1 MKHFVFLLGTILFS
15 SVGYSQSKSTDFSK
29 TLSVKVVNPSSADTE
44 GVMITISPEQLKKI
58 APDFNSEAFVIMDGS
73 TEIPSQYNK
82 HDQDYAGIVFV
93 LDKLRKNES
102 RKLTIQYNPKGK
114 VVHQYPKRTQ
124 AELSYKVGG
133 KFVDREYVGGEFK
146 NANFLRVPPEHKDH
160 SWFIRYEGPGWES
173 DKVAYRFYLD
183 WRDAT
188 DVFGKTTH
196 NMVLQNVGLDGFDS
210 YHELQPW
217 GMDVMK
223 VGKSLGLGTFGIF
236 NEGHAIRVDKTDSV
250 TSRIVENGTVYSS
263 ILTNYSGWQVGARK
277 MDVQS
282 RLTIHAGTR
291 LTHQLINIKNG
302 PEFFCTG
309 LVKDTV
315 THLFQNKGDATH
327 YGYIATYGKQSLNK
341 DNLGLA
347 VFFRAADFNNFTED
361 EFSHVVTIKNN
372 SGKVDYFFMAAWQ
385 LEPEGITNEKQFVD
399 YLNATA
405 VELANPVKVE
415 LVK

>member
-1 MKHFVFLLGTILFS
+1 
-15 SVGYSQSKSTDFSK
+15 
-29 TLSVKVVNPSSADTE
+29 
-44 GVMITISPEQLKKI
+44 
-58 APDFNSEAFVIMDGS
+58 
-73 TEIPSQYNK
+73 
-82 HDQDYAGIVFV
+82 
-93 LDKLRKNES
+93 
-102 RKLTIQYNPKGK
+102 
-114 VVHQYPKRTQ
+114 
-124 AELSYKVGG
+124 
-133 KFVDREYVGGEFK
+133 
-146 NANFLRVPPEHKDH
+146 
-160 SWFIRYEGPGWES
+160 
-173 DKVAYRFYLD
+173 
-183 WRDAT
+183 
-188 DVFGKTTH
+188 
-196 NMVLQNVGLDGFDS
+196 MVLQNVGLDGFDS

-250 TSRIVENGTVYSS
+250 TSRIIENGSVYSS

-302 PEFFCTG
+302 AEIFCTG

-372 SGKVDYFFMAAWQ
+372 NGKVDYFFMAAWQ